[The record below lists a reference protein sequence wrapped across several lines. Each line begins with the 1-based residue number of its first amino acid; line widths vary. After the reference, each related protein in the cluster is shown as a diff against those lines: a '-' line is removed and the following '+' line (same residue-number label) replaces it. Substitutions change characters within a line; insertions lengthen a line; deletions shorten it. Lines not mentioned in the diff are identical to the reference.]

1 MNYTDIARQVF
12 ALTGPADNIESA
24 THCMTRLRLVLHDK
38 KPEQI
43 EALKK
48 IEGVLGVY
56 DAGEELQII
65 FGPGR
70 VDRVT
75 EAFLQELEAAR
86 SSASPASS
94 SSDGPTVGKV
104 GLSDGAQSV
113 GRSTAAEPTAP
124 VESAAQAAAKA
135 EIGDGKALHAKI
147 RAKNATPIKLLF
159 KRIASIFIPLIPAFI
174 ACGLISGTLNVVSK
188 VDPSFAQTAIYHL
201 LAIGGST
208 VFWGM
213 NLFVGYNA
221 AKEFGGTPILGGIL
235 GALLAHPGL
244 ASVELADGPLVPGR
258 GGVISVLLVA
268 ALAAFVEKRLR
279 RIIPEMFSLF
289 LTPLFTFLIAGTIA
303 ICVLQPLG
311 GFLSDCIGT
320 AATSAIGSG
329 GAITGFILGGTF
341 LPMVMLGIHQ
351 TLTPIHA
358 ELLARYG
365 VTILLPVLAMAGAGQ
380 VGASFA
386 VYCKTK
392 NRFLKKTIASA
403 LPVGIMGVGEP
414 LIYGVTLPL
423 GKPFIGACIGGACG
437 GAVQAQFMVG
447 AATLGISGLPLAA
460 ATDQIPVYLLG
471 LVTAY
476 IGGFIATWFIGFDDP
491 PEES

>member
-1 MNYTDIARQVF
+1 MNYTDIAKQLFSLV
-12 ALTGPADNIESA
+12 GPADNILSA
-24 THCMTRLRLVLHDK
+24 THCMTRLRLVLHAK
-38 KPEQI
+38 SPEQI

-48 IEGVLGVY
+48 VEGVLGVY

-75 EAFLQELEAAR
+75 EAFLKELEAAR
-86 SSASPASS
+86 ASASPASPS
-94 SSDGPTVGKV
+94 SAGRPTAGKV

-113 GRSTAAEPTAP
+113 GPSTATALSKSSDRP
-124 VESAAQAAAKA
+124 

-147 RAKNATPIKLLF
+147 RAKNATPVKLLF

-188 VDPSFAQTAIYHL
+188 VEPAFTQTAVYQL

-235 GALLAHPGL
+235 GALLAHPAL
-244 ASVELADGPLVPGR
+244 ASVELTDGPLVPGR

-268 ALAAFVEKRLR
+268 ALAAALEKQLR

-289 LTPLFTFLIAGTIA
+289 LTPLFTFLISGTVA

-329 GAITGFILGGTF
+329 GAVTGFILGGTF

-392 NRFLKKTIASA
+392 NHFLKKTIASA

-471 LVTAY
+471 LITAY
-476 IGGFIATWFIGFDDP
+476 IGGFIATWLIGFDDP
-491 PEES
+491 PEEK

>member
-1 MNYTDIARQVF
+1 MNYTDIAKQVF

-24 THCMTRLRLVLHDK
+24 AHCMTRLRLVLHEK
-38 KPEQI
+38 KPGLI
-43 EALKK
+43 ESLKK

-75 EAFLQELEAAR
+75 EAFLKELETAR
-86 SSASPASS
+86 SASS
-94 SSDGPTVGKV
+94 GS
-104 GLSDGAQSV
+104 
-113 GRSTAAEPTAP
+113 AEPTADQDEPAKEREP
-124 VESAAQAAAKA
+124 VNSPSVAAAAPESTAQAAAKA

-147 RAKNATPIKLLF
+147 RAKNATPVKLLF

-188 VDPSFAQTAIYHL
+188 ADPAFAQTAIYQL

-244 ASVELADGPLVPGR
+244 ASVELMDGPLVPGR

-268 ALAAFVEKRLR
+268 ALAAFLEQRLR

-358 ELLARYG
+358 ELLSRYG

-392 NRFLKKTIASA
+392 NHFLKKTIASA

-476 IGGFIATWFIGFDDP
+476 IGGFLATWLIGFDDP
-491 PEES
+491 PEDQQK